1 MTTTM
6 TPRARHEL
14 ARKRRAAVIATLL
27 ILAVVVF
34 TFAKGS
40 LFGGG
45 YEVRAVIEDAN
56 QLRSGSEV
64 RIGGIRVGEISG
76 IEAGPGDTSVI
87 RMRIEDEGR
96 PVRSDATLTVKPR
109 LVLEGNAYVDLSSGT
124 PSAPELAEDATI
136 PLAQTAVTPQLDQVL
151 GVLDAPTRG
160 ALHRGIAGL
169 DDALGSGPPQP
180 AELAGSG
187 TRGLRRAVKELDGA
201 LGDITTASRAMR
213 GTRPGDLPRAVRG
226 TGDMVAQLATDP
238 RALAASVTN
247 FNRVFAALADEQ
259 RALGASISGFDRVL
273 RAAPASLRR
282 IDGALPTVTRFAD
295 ALRPALH
302 EAPAALRSA
311 NAVLDQVGAVTRRRE
326 LPTLL
331 DRLRPVTADLPALES
346 RLQALFGYTD
356 LVAGCAV
363 SNIIPV
369 LNSKLQDG
377 KHTTGDPVWL
387 DLLHSFTG
395 FTSASTSF
403 DGNGGT
409 FRAGLAF
416 GPVALQGI
424 VPGLGSVAGNINQ
437 DILGVR
443 PAWLGYG
450 VDPAY
455 RPDAKCSD
463 QKLPKL
469 NVDAAP
475 APRWTRLSK
484 APATRK
490 ARP

>member
-1 MTTTM
+1 MSM
-6 TPRARHEL
+6 TPRARREFS
-14 ARKRRAAVIATLL
+14 RKRNASVVGALL

-56 QLRSGSEV
+56 QLRGGSEV
-64 RIGGIRVGEISG
+64 RIGGIQVGEITA

-109 LVLEGNAYVDLSSGT
+109 LVLEGNAYVDLSTGT
-124 PSAPELAEDATI
+124 PSAPELRENETI
-136 PLAQTAVTPQLDQVL
+136 PLARTAVTPQLDQVL

-160 ALHRGIAGL
+160 SLHRGVAGL
-169 DDALGSGPPQP
+169 ADALGSGPPDP
-180 AELAGSG
+180 TELAGSG

-201 LGDITTASRAMR
+201 LGDITTASEAMG

-226 TGDMVAQLATDP
+226 TGDMVAQLAQDP
-238 RALAASVTN
+238 RALAAGVTN
-247 FNRVFAALADEQ
+247 FNRVFAALADED
-259 RALGASISGFDRVL
+259 RALGASIRGFERVL
-273 RAAPASLRR
+273 RAAPPSLRR
-282 IDGALPTVTRFAD
+282 IDTALPVVTRFAD
-295 ALRPALH
+295 ALRPALG
-302 EAPAALRSA
+302 EAPRALRAA
-311 NAVLDQVGAVTRRRE
+311 NAVLDEVDAISRPRE
-326 LPTLL
+326 LPALL
-331 DRLRPVTADLPALES
+331 DDLAPVTSNLPTLES
-346 RLQALFGYTD
+346 RLQAMFGYTD
-356 LVAGCAV
+356 QVTGCAV

-424 VPGLGSVAGNINQ
+424 VPGLGSIAGNINQ

-455 RPDAKCSD
+455 RPDQKCAD
-463 QKLPKL
+463 QKLPRL

-475 APRWTRLSK
+475 APRWARLSR